1 MYPTE
6 ADYMRVPA
14 GRWTEAQQKK
24 KRLASRPVVK
34 ASGGKETHQPTNN
47 ERHTMKK
54 MSGGSNKQANGPKL
68 SSTTGTKAGPIRT
81 PFTGRVTM
89 GKGR

>member
-6 ADYMRVPA
+6 ADYMRVSA

-34 ASGGKETHQPTNN
+34 ASVGKKLTNN
-47 ERHTMKK
+47 TPTMK
-54 MSGGSNKQANGPKL
+54 
-68 SSTTGTKAGPIRT
+68 GTR
-81 PFTGRVTM
+81 
-89 GKGR
+89 